1 MFMHVRRPSHRIGSV
16 CFSALARSRP
26 LLYYHFTLRQHQVIM
41 RREKCASCSSTLSRY
56 TIPFSLQAAGTSL
69 GIGRLLSCFI
79 STMLGQIL
87 VALSMPKLDNWL
99 HGHQFSP
106 GPLLELKLSSKMIRR
121 PHQSRRDSDA
131 ESQIRCLV
139 VLIHPGGTNWSE
151 SSTFMG
157 EPLESRG

>member
-79 STMLGQIL
+79 STMLGQRT
-87 VALSMPKLDNWL
+87 
-99 HGHQFSP
+99 HFG
-106 GPLLELKLSSKMIRR
+106 R
-121 PHQSRRDSDA
+121 PIDA
-131 ESQIRCLV
+131 ETGQLAPWSPVLSRASIRIETILKDDTSPAS
-139 VLIHPGGTNWSE
+139 I
-151 SSTFMG
+151 SSGLGRG
-157 EPLESRG
+157 EPNPMSRGTYPSGGYQLERVVNVHG